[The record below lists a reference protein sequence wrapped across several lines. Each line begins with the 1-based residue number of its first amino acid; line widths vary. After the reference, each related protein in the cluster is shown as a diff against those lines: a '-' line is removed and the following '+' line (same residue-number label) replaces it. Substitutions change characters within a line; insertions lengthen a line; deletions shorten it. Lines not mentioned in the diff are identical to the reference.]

1 MLRHLLFCSF
11 IVFATT
17 VATDRENHLSFKE
30 PKPAPQKEIGD
41 ISGYYD
47 CEGQQSDGKKYNG
60 VVVIQKRNEA
70 YVVSWIIPGNPSF
83 TGIGVRQGNLL
94 AVSWA
99 MMQGEKKFI
108 QGVNFYKIE
117 PGPRLAGRWA
127 SLPGNGV
134 LQWETLMFLKAP
146 DKEED

>member
-1 MLRHLLFCSF
+1 MLEHLLLCSF
-11 IVFATT
+11 VVFFPA
-17 VATDRENHLSFKE
+17 ASSTDRENRPSLKE
-30 PKPAPQKEIGD
+30 PNIGLQKEIGD

-47 CEGQQSDGKKYNG
+47 CRGQQSDGKKYNG
-60 VVVIQKRNEA
+60 VVIIRKMNEV
-70 YVVSWIIPGNPSF
+70 YVVSWVIPGNPSF
-83 TGIGVRQGNLL
+83 TGIGIRQNNRF

-99 MMQGEKKFI
+99 MLGEKKFI
-108 QGVNFYKIE
+108 QGINFYKIE
-117 PGPRLAGRWA
+117 PGPRLAGRWT